1 MAQKTLDKKGRWR
14 DKTVAFRVST
24 EEWVQF
30 EKAVE
35 LSGLTKQDY
44 LIERIS
50 QRAIV
55 VQGNQRVY
63 KALRDTLADVQ
74 VQLQEIHSNRKE
86 IDTDLLETIN
96 LIAITLNGL
105 KGGE

>member
-1 MAQKTLDKKGRWR
+1 MAKKILDKKGRWR
-14 DKTVAFRVST
+14 TKTVAFRVSP
-24 EEWVQF
+24 EEWTQF

-44 LIERIS
+44 LIERIT
-50 QRAIV
+50 QRDIV

-74 VQLQEIHSNRKE
+74 VQLQEIQSYKKE

-105 KGGE
+105 KEV